1 MLVHQGKHALWHN
14 ATTLNTLSLFHLFC
28 MMNIDLNS
36 LQTSLEPLLNWGNVP
51 LNMPSLMALAA
62 GLGWASG
69 FRLYALIFTLGALD
83 RFAGVT
89 LPGDLNVLSNNWV
102 LGISGVLLLT
112 EFLADKIPWLDSVW
126 DSIHTFIRIP
136 AGAALAAGVMG
147 DQGAAMQIATALLGG
162 TLAAGTH
169 LAKAGT
175 RAAINTSPEPFSNV
189 AASVGEDA
197 MFAGGMWVLLNYPLL
212 FLIGLAIF
220 IVLASILIYF
230 LWRCIKVLFQGVRR
244 KSVGSNP

>member
-1 MLVHQGKHALWHN
+1 MDIQ
-14 ATTLNTLSLFHLFC
+14 SLG
-28 MMNIDLNS
+28 S
-36 LQTSLEPLLNWGNVP
+36 SLEPLLNWSNAP

-69 FRLYALIFTLGALD
+69 LRLYALIFTLGALD

-89 LPGDLNVLSNNWV
+89 LPGDLSVLSNVWV
-102 LGISGVLLLT
+102 LGISGLLLLT
-112 EFLADKIPWLDSVW
+112 EFFADKIPWLDSVW

-136 AGAALAAGVMG
+136 AGAALAGMVMG
-147 DQGAAMQIATALLGG
+147 DQGSAMQIATALLGG

-189 AASVGEDA
+189 AASTAEDA
-197 MFAGGMWVLLNYPLL
+197 MFAGGVWAMLNYPLL
-212 FLIGLAIF
+212 FLGGLAVF
-220 IVLASILIYF
+220 VVLAIILMVL
-230 LWRCIKVLFQGVRR
+230 LWRFVRGVFRR
-244 KSVGSNP
+244 LNRA

>member
-1 MLVHQGKHALWHN
+1 MDIQ
-14 ATTLNTLSLFHLFC
+14 SLG
-28 MMNIDLNS
+28 S
-36 LQTSLEPLLNWGNVP
+36 SLEPLLNWSNAP

-69 FRLYALIFTLGALD
+69 LRLYALIFTLGALD

-89 LPGDLNVLSNNWV
+89 LPGDLSVLSNVWV
-102 LGISGVLLLT
+102 LGISGLLLLT
-112 EFLADKIPWLDSVW
+112 EFFADKIPWFDSVW

-136 AGAALAAGVMG
+136 AGAALAGMVMG
-147 DQGAAMQIATALLGG
+147 DQGSAMQIATALLGG

-189 AASVGEDA
+189 AASTAEDA
-197 MFAGGMWVLLNYPLL
+197 MFAGGVWAMLNYPLL
-212 FLIGLAIF
+212 FLGGLVVFVILAV
-220 IVLASILIYF
+220 VLILL
-230 LWRCIKVLFQGVRR
+230 LWRFVRR
-244 KSVGSNP
+244 MFRRVQTG

>member
-1 MLVHQGKHALWHN
+1 
-14 ATTLNTLSLFHLFC
+14 
-28 MMNIDLNS
+28 MNMDLNS
-36 LQTSLEPLLNWGNVP
+36 VQTTLEPLLNWSQIP

-69 FRLYALIFTLGALD
+69 LRLYALVFILGALD

-89 LPGDLNVLSNNWV
+89 LPGDLGVLSNAWI

-112 EFLADKIPWLDSVW
+112 EFFADKIPWLDSVW
-126 DSIHTFIRIP
+126 DTIHTFIRIP
-136 AGAALAAGVMG
+136 AGMALAGAVMG
-147 DQGAAMQIATALLGG
+147 DQGAAMQVAMGLLGG

-189 AASVGEDA
+189 AASVSEDA
-197 MFAGGMWVLLNYPLL
+197 MFAGGMWALLTHPVA
-212 FLIGLAIF
+212 FLIGLVLFF
-220 IVLASILIYF
+220 IVALVLIY
-230 LWRCIKVLFQGVRR
+230 LSWRFVKAILSGFR
-244 KSVGSNP
+244 KKPEPAST

>member
-1 MLVHQGKHALWHN
+1 MD
-14 ATTLNTLSLFHLFC
+14 
-28 MMNIDLNS
+28 I
-36 LQTSLEPLLNWGNVP
+36 QTIGNSLEPLLNWSNAP

-69 FRLYALIFTLGALD
+69 LRLYALIFTLGALD

-89 LPGDLNVLSNNWV
+89 LPGDLSVLSNVWV
-102 LGISGVLLLT
+102 LGISGLLLLT
-112 EFLADKIPWLDSVW
+112 EFFADKIPWLDSVW

-136 AGAALAAGVMG
+136 AGAALAGMVMG
-147 DQGAAMQIATALLGG
+147 DQGSAMQIATALLGG

-189 AASVGEDA
+189 AASTAEDA
-197 MFAGGMWVLLNYPLL
+197 MFAGGVWAMLNYPLL
-212 FLIGLAIF
+212 FLGGLAVF
-220 IVLASILIYF
+220 VVLAIILMVL
-230 LWRCIKVLFQGVRR
+230 LWRFVRGVFRR
-244 KSVGSNP
+244 LNRV